1 MAIGPLRNYSAVIP
15 AALMIFAHFSRSCAI
30 RSRTTARS
38 SLFLH
43 RSPHGRLRREP
54 RAAHAHPA
62 ARILPQLL
70 GRMQVAERAR
80 DSVEVVGRE
89 ELGDVRVVERLLLDR
104 RQD

>member
-1 MAIGPLRNYSAVIP
+1 MIVMGRPGCWACAVDDAQATTISANSAANRCAAWPPPLPPR
-15 AALMIFAHFSRSCAI
+15 R
-30 RSRTTARS
+30 
-38 SLFLH
+38 
-43 RSPHGRLRREP
+43 RLRRDP

-104 RQD
+104 RQDVLC